1 MGNNLIETKEFI
13 TPVVNLQETA
23 IDNQISFLGFV
34 GNPAQQKKAQLYSIT
49 EQGKIIENKKFVFEL
64 AENTNSTFFSAH
76 YGNFINT
83 ETKNLVI

>member
-49 EQGKIIENKKFVFEL
+49 EQGKLIKDKRFFFEL
-64 AENTNSTFFSAH
+64 A
-76 YGNFINT
+76 
-83 ETKNLVI
+83 

>member
-34 GNPAQQKKAQLYSIT
+34 GNPAQQKKSSALFYNRK
-49 EQGKIIENKKFVFEL
+49 GKVN
-64 AENTNSTFFSAH
+64 
-76 YGNFINT
+76 
-83 ETKNLVI
+83 